1 MYFLKKRYD
10 LENCEDFYN
19 WWLFL
24 NNFFKL
30 IDNEIRLFF
39 NPIGIAKTLF

>member
-1 MYFLKKRYD
+1 MYFFKKRYS
-10 LENCEDFYN
+10 LGICENFYN

-30 IDNEIRLFF
+30 IGNEIRLFF
-39 NPIGIAKTLF
+39 SQIWIAQTLF